1 MKKLMVLV
9 AAIAMMASSAYAADW
24 NFYGSA
30 RIQTFYANTEVI
42 DSGADVTNLE
52 ESLQGNSRIGA
63 NVKVSDELTGRF
75 EYGASGGNANIRL
88 LYGTWNFGAG
98 KLIVGQAYTPLNW
111 FYSDQVFDGDADLLP
126 YGGMFSGRAGQL
138 QLVFGGFKLAFVAPS
153 VAGVGVGATTEVKLP
168 TIEAT
173 YSLAL
178 DNITIDLGAGYNTF
192 ENKVGTVENDV
203 DAYVLALGAKGN
215 FGSFYLAGNIYAGE
229 NTGYIMSLDTDGNR
243 GWADGRAVAGVAGDV
258 LDTDVLG
265 YALVAGY
272 TFNDMFKMEVGY
284 AGANA
289 EVDGAADD
297 KVQSYYLN
305 GTVTLAPGVFFVPEI
320 GVIDGDEA
328 GDTETT
334 YGGIKWQ
341 INF

>member
-42 DSGADVTNLE
+42 GSGTDATNLE
-52 ESLQGNSRIGA
+52 ENLQGNARIGA
-63 NVKVSDELTGRF
+63 RVKVSDELSGRF
-75 EYGASGGNANIRL
+75 EYGAANGVANIRL
-88 LYGTWNFGAG
+88 LYGNWNFGAG
-98 KLIVGQAYTPLNW
+98 NLIVGQDYAPLNW
-111 FYSDQVFDGDADLLP
+111 FYSNQVFDGDADLLP
-126 YGGMFSGRAGQL
+126 YGGVYSGRAGQL
-138 QLVFGGFKLAFVAPS
+138 KLIFGGFKVALVAPS
-153 VAGVGVGATTEVKLP
+153 VAGVGVGATTESKIP

-173 YSLAL
+173 YTLAL
-178 DNITIDLGAGYNTF
+178 DNVSIDLGLGYNTF
-192 ENKVGTVENDV
+192 KNTVGTVQNDV
-203 DAYVLALGAKGN
+203 DAYVVALGAKGN

-229 NTGYIMSLDTDGNR
+229 NTGYIMSLDSDGNR
-243 GWADGRAVAGVAGDV
+243 GWGDGKAVAGTAGSV

-272 TFNDMFKMEVGY
+272 AFNDMFNVEAGY

-289 EVDGAADD
+289 EVDGMPDD
-297 KVQSYYLN
+297 KVASYYLN
-305 GTVTLAPGVFFVPEI
+305 GTVTMAPGVFFVPEI
-320 GVIDGDEA
+320 GVIDGKET
-328 GDTETT
+328 GDIETT
-334 YGGIKWQ
+334 YAGIKWQ